1 MGRFC
6 GASHRNSGK
15 DSEAGHTHT
24 HTHPETQP
32 CVCVSLISQK
42 RKEEPSQTP
51 ADGAEQKSSDDGA
64 GGEQKQ
70 EDSGV
75 SEAAVEAEVEK
86 AAVVEP
92 VVVEEVR
99 PVKRARTTNPYG
111 AWEQIQIQPDP

>member
-1 MGRFC
+1 M
-6 GASHRNSGK
+6 
-15 DSEAGHTHT
+15 
-24 HTHPETQP
+24 
-32 CVCVSLISQK
+32 SLISQK

-75 SEAAVEAEVEK
+75 SEAEVEK